1 MTKKISRQIPM
12 DDLEIYTYPV
22 IVFPYFFD
30 NSALLVFG
38 FSLTRKEKKQSKTK
52 PFFFLLLPN
61 IFIYKWPFG
70 RSHIDS
76 AVF

>member
-38 FSLTRKEKKQSKTK
+38 FSLTRKEKKKS
-52 PFFFLLLPN
+52 FLFLLSPN

>member
-38 FSLTRKEKKQSKTK
+38 FSLTRKEKNKTK
-52 PFFFLLLPN
+52 QNHSSSYSYQTFL
-61 IFIYKWPFG
+61 FI
-70 RSHIDS
+70 SDHL
-76 AVF
+76 VEVT

>member
-38 FSLTRKEKKQSKTK
+38 FSLTRKEKKNHSYSYSHQT
-52 PFFFLLLPN
+52 FL
-61 IFIYKWPFG
+61 FI
-70 RSHIDS
+70 SDHL
-76 AVF
+76 VEVT